1 MLIGIS
7 QKFKGTEENVVEGI
21 RFIDWGVATKVQS
34 NLSINKLTQLLL
46 PVNKYVGEQVVSS
59 QVLGIPMPRNLHLAV
74 SRILI
79 QERERLYLEKV
90 ELREGL
96 ALCLLLL

>member
-7 QKFKGTEENVVEGI
+7 QKFKGTELNVVEGI

-46 PVNKYVGEQVVSS
+46 PVNKYVGEQVDHGFPPAFCNHVAGTGNG
-59 QVLGIPMPRNLHLAV
+59 L
-74 SRILI
+74 
-79 QERERLYLEKV
+79 RL
-90 ELREGL
+90 
-96 ALCLLLL
+96 